1 MDDGVFD
8 LLLARG
14 NEADFQCLR
23 FDDHA
28 RDVAFDQLAI
38 RGSRRGLED
47 RFMLAAMHLAPI
59 GNLADVEP
67 VLEQMGKRSHAE
79 ADTASRA

>member
-1 MDDGVFD
+1 MCRPLTGALSLRTPRRVMDAGVFD

-28 RDVAFDQLAI
+28 RDMAFDQLAI
-38 RGSRRGLED
+38 RGRRRGL
-47 RFMLAAMHLAPI
+47 
-59 GNLADVEP
+59 P
-67 VLEQMGKRSHAE
+67 VTYSAGISRSV
-79 ADTASRA
+79 SLN

>member
-1 MDDGVFD
+1 MCRPLTGALSLRTPRRVMDAGVLD

-28 RDVAFDQLAI
+28 RDMACVLVSHEVAYYVAAPSRIARLA
-38 RGSRRGLED
+38 RMWD
-47 RFMLAAMHLAPI
+47 
-59 GNLADVEP
+59 
-67 VLEQMGKRSHAE
+67 
-79 ADTASRA
+79 